1 MAEMLRAAHPHQHG
15 IDHVCV
21 WASTETLSKLPRRDW
36 LEPSHQPLLDRN
48 ILFRLFWQRY
58 HLGKLARKHCDV
70 LFVPGALIFSPFRPV
85 VTMSHNMLPF
95 EDRERARY
103 GFSYTGLRL
112 RLLCQKQ
119 SHSFRVADGV
129 IFLSD
134 YAKRTIEA
142 RLGCNVQRSAT
153 IPHGISSSFVRT
165 PRSMRLP
172 EEFTPERPFR
182 MLYVSIVDM
191 YKHQDKVAAA
201 VARLKSEGH
210 PIVLDLVGPAY
221 RRALRVLDATLAKLD
236 PGHDVIRYHGAI
248 DHSELPHR
256 YSESDLFIFASSC
269 ENLPNILIEAMAS
282 GLPIACSDRG
292 PMPEV
297 LRDAGCYFDPEDS
310 DSIYRALRQ
319 MYLDRDVRC
328 RSAKRAFEYAQRYT
342 WEACADRTLAFI
354 AGAVAA
360 RSSVEPAEA
369 VANAP

>member
-1 MAEMLRAAHPHQHG
+1 MGELLRVAQPYRYG
-15 IDHVCV
+15 IRRVCV
-21 WASTETLSKLPRRDW
+21 WASAETLSKLPRRDW
-36 LEPSHQPLLDRN
+36 LEHSHQPLLDKS
-48 ILFRLFWQRY
+48 ILFRLLWQRY
-58 HLGKLARKHCDV
+58 HLGRLARKHCDV
-70 LFVPGALIFSPFRPV
+70 LFVPGALIFSRFRPV

-112 RLLCQKQ
+112 RLLYQKQ
-119 SHSFRVADGV
+119 RHSFRVADGV

-142 RLGCNVQRSAT
+142 RIGCDIHRSAT
-153 IPHGISSSFVRT
+153 IPHGISSSFVRA

-221 RRALRVLDATLAKLD
+221 RRALRVLDVTLARLD
-236 PGHDVIRYHGAI
+236 PGHEIIRYHGTI
-248 DHSELPHR
+248 DHSKLPDR

-319 MYLDRDVRC
+319 MYLDRDLRR
-328 RSAKRAFEYAQRYT
+328 RSAERALDYAQRYT
-342 WEACADRTLAFI
+342 WEACADHTFAFI
-354 AGAVAA
+354 AGAAAA
-360 RSSVEPAEA
+360 RSSMESAGA
-369 VANAP
+369 ATNAP